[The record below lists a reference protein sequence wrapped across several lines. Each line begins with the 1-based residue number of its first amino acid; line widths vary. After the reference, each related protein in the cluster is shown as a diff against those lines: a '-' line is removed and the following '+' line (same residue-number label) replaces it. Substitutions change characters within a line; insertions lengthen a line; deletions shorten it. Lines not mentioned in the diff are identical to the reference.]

1 MKLKCKIFSFQFC
14 SLTEEQKQE
23 EMMVMMEEENRNLQQ
38 VNSCKASTEKS
49 GICCFIGLGEFGI

>member
-1 MKLKCKIFSFQFC
+1 
-14 SLTEEQKQE
+14 
-23 EMMVMMEEENRNLQQ
+23 MMVMMEEENRNLQQ